1 MEMPF
6 QGHAVLNCRLFVVG
20 ACDSPMPK
28 KAQIGGTASLSGSVD
43 YGSLCAFR
51 ADRKNH
57 RIAGVVGT
65 IASMALVQECA
76 AGTYVS
82 IAMRIMDMQPRAS
95 IARIVDNVVRGLKFL
110 NGRNSTCFMVASTFF
125 TSAYCW
131 TGWVRTR

>member
-6 QGHAVLNCRLFVVG
+6 QGHAVLNCWLFVDG
-20 ACDSPMPK
+20 ACESPMPK

-82 IAMRIMDMQPRAS
+82 TAMRIMDMQPRAS
-95 IARIVDNVVRGLKFL
+95 IARTVDNVVRGLKFA
-110 NGRNSTCFMVASTFF
+110 NGRNSTCFMAASTFF

-131 TGWVRTR
+131 AGRVRTR

>member
-1 MEMPF
+1 MEMLF
-6 QGHAVLNCRLFVVG
+6 QGHAVFNCWLFVDG
-20 ACDSPMPK
+20 AWESPMPK
-28 KAQIGGTASLSGSVD
+28 KAQIVGTASFSGSVE

-65 IASMALVQECA
+65 ISPLALVQECA